1 MMKGKKDE
9 PKETSKTRR
18 SRGSRGGGSGTRVG
32 EQGSSFAEQYKSKMK
47 KSQESM
53 IEEEKKEERYV
64 QPATSKVFS
73 KAKPVSEKLPEEYLL
88 LKQQKEKED
97 KELEQLKKQH
107 TEAEKEIENDKVKVG
122 GKDIK
127 KEKFNEFFK
136 KQAEE

>member
-1 MMKGKKDE
+1 
-9 PKETSKTRR
+9 
-18 SRGSRGGGSGTRVG
+18 
-32 EQGSSFAEQYKSKMK
+32 
-47 KSQESM
+47 
-53 IEEEKKEERYV
+53 
-64 QPATSKVFS
+64 
-73 KAKPVSEKLPEEYLL
+73 VSEKLPEEYLL

-107 TEAEKEIENDKVKVG
+107 IEAEKEIQNEKVKVG